1 MLPLKGFRVVE
12 FAHAAAG
19 PFCAMLLADLGAEVI
34 KVEPP
39 GGDMLRAWPPF
50 VDGYSVYFASV
61 NRNKRSVALDLKDA
75 RQREDATAIALSAD
89 AFVENFRPG
98 ALAKFGLDYATLSK
112 LKPSLVYCSI
122 SAYGQTGPR
131 VMEGGFDLSL
141 QAMSGIMSVTGERD
155 GRPAKCGVA
164 LVDFSTGLYGALSV
178 VASLLQARATGK
190 GEHIDVAM
198 LGSAL
203 GISVLQTTELFGTG
217 KDPSRSG
224 SAHPLNAPYQAF
236 RCKDGDLV
244 IAAGANNLFALLCAV
259 LKREDLPLDPRFL
272 TTSLRAVNQ
281 KALAEILESGIHQVE
296 HGLFVGKDPLG
307 RYPLCS
313 NQ

>member
-141 QAMSGIMSVTGERD
+141 QAMSGIMSVTSQHD
-155 GRPAKCGVA
+155 GRPAGCGVA
-164 LVDFSTGLYGALSV
+164 LVELLGWALWRPFGLLP
-178 VASLLQARATGK
+178 R
-190 GEHIDVAM
+190 
-198 LGSAL
+198 
-203 GISVLQTTELFGTG
+203 F
-217 KDPSRSG
+217 
-224 SAHPLNAPYQAF
+224 F
-236 RCKDGDLV
+236 
-244 IAAGANNLFALLCAV
+244 
-259 LKREDLPLDPRFL
+259 KRERPG
-272 TTSLRAVNQ
+272 
-281 KALAEILESGIHQVE
+281 KANISMS
-296 HGLFVGKDPLG
+296 
-307 RYPLCS
+307 RCS
-313 NQ
+313 AQH